1 MFLIKWFY
9 GWLESLGLANK
20 KARLLFLGLDNAG
33 KTTLL
38 HMLRDNLLKQHPP
51 THHPTSEQLVMGTIQ
66 IQAYDL
72 GGHKEA
78 RRLWKDYFSAVD
90 GIVFLTDTAERD
102 PQRLRDMRLE
112 LDGLL
117 IDPDLATTPI
127 VVLGNKIDI
136 PGAMSEPQLRDY
148 LGLHQTTG
156 KTHDPVPDGMRPIEV
171 FMCSIV
177 EREGYGAA
185 FQWLG
190 AHL

>member
-1 MFLIKWFY
+1 MFLIEWFY
-9 GWLESLGLANK
+9 GLLESLGLANK

-38 HMLRDNLLKQHPP
+38 RMLRDNCLKQHAP
-51 THHPTSEQLVMGTIQ
+51 THHPTSEQLVMGGIQ

-102 PQRLRDMRLE
+102 PQRLQDMRLE

-117 IDPDLATTPI
+117 IDPALATTPI

-156 KTHDPVPDGMRPIEV
+156 RTHDPVP
-171 FMCSIV
+171 
-177 EREGYGAA
+177 
-185 FQWLG
+185 
-190 AHL
+190 